1 VKKILK
7 TKVKVGKITQE
18 QYKISVDAVN
28 TRTLITKAQ
37 FKTEV
42 SGLNWALVMRVLV
55 LTASTEILYCS

>member
-1 VKKILK
+1 MKKILK

-42 SGLNWALVMRVLV
+42 SGLKLQM
-55 LTASTEILYCS
+55 TSGEITPMVYKETVR